1 MSEDIKETSNFKGVL
16 IFISHLPL
24 DSTYPLK
31 LTIKGEIEG
40 LHIQQ
45 AGFKL
50 DQYIQ
55 GFYIR
60 NATGLTNGRP
70 SWTDESGLPYS
81 IWFDDK
87 SKYWRVG
94 LSSAIGTNG
103 TIRTNILQSSTSPDS
118 TFPHEAQNWEYH
130 HLTNGKWIMS
140 SDISITAGMYTNS
153 AIEGNFHLNLYENL
167 ISSISVYRRNHP
179 WYAIA
184 TLMPVVVCLVFT
196 MNQWW
201 INEKPSDR
209 LAYLPI
215 VIALLYP
222 PFVAYR
228 LIYLLIKKDRRWL
241 EAKRNYDTNISSIGK

>member
-87 SKYWRVG
+87 SEYWRVG
-94 LSSAIGTNG
+94 LSSAIGTNKSSF
-103 TIRTNILQSSTSPDS
+103 LQSSTSPDS
-118 TFPHEAQNWEYH
+118 TVPHEAQNWEYL
-130 HLTNGKWIMS
+130 HLTNSTWIMS
-140 SDISITAGMYTNS
+140 SDISIEPGMYQNS
-153 AIEGNFHLNLYENL
+153 AAGL
-167 ISSISVYRRNHP
+167 
-179 WYAIA
+179 
-184 TLMPVVVCLVFT
+184 FT
-196 MNQWW
+196 
-201 INEKPSDR
+201 
-209 LAYLPI
+209 
-215 VIALLYP
+215 
-222 PFVAYR
+222 
-228 LIYLLIKKDRRWL
+228 
-241 EAKRNYDTNISSIGK
+241 